1 MYLWSLVCLCMC
13 CLSTLVSKLCDPMAR
28 DKCHQKDQETRELC
42 NRSKSDF
49 LGFAEHSIWNMKLNA
64 FRRGAF
70 EPQIPPLSIALHWL
84 LHIYIICLVLQ
95 SWVCDHLKGRRYATI
110 GPWIVSWI
118 ISLLQRQR
126 LESNHHQIS
135 WKWGLLGTTLF
146 FFFFSESGTPLLREG
161 NKSHLPTRERFKIIQ
176 VGLEPRLHQWDSL
189 NTASS
194 LYQVSSELKKS
205 WDMREVEGEKTQRPW
220 GTHFKLVCPGHG
232 PLPEDGGGMG
242 WHPDG
247 QTDCSNSP
255 FYGLIG
261 R

>member
-1 MYLWSLVCLCMC
+1 MC

-146 FFFFSESGTPLLREG
+146 FFFSFQSQEHLYWGKETSLIFLRERGSRLYRWDWNPGCISGTLWTL
-161 NKSHLPTRERFKIIQ
+161 
-176 VGLEPRLHQWDSL
+176 
-189 NTASS
+189 
-194 LYQVSSELKKS
+194 
-205 WDMREVEGEKTQRPW
+205 
-220 GTHFKLVCPGHG
+220 
-232 PLPEDGGGMG
+232 PLPFTKSVLSWRRAETWERSREKKHRD
-242 WHPDG
+242 PE
-247 QTDCSNSP
+247 
-255 FYGLIG
+255 GLISSWCVLDMGLCQRMEGGWDDTLMG
-261 R
+261 RLIAQTAHSMVS